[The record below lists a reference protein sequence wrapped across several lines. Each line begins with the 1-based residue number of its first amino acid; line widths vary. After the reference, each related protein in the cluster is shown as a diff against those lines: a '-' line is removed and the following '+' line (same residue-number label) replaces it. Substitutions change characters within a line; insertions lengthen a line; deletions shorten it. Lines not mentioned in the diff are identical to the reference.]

1 MNSCRSF
8 PFGLPVSEAPAESRS
23 TFILRTYAHLAG
35 AITAFAGIEAVLLN
49 LPGIEN
55 MAMTMFQSQMSW
67 LVVLGAFLAVSWIA
81 EMWANNAASRATQYM
96 GLLYVAAEAV
106 IFVPLLYIA
115 KTFYPGVIA
124 MAGVT
129 TLALTALLTLVV
141 FVTRKDFSFLR
152 SVVVF
157 GGFAA
162 LGLIVVSAIFS
173 FTLGPI
179 FTYVMIAF
187 ACCAILYDTS
197 KFMNRYRTDQYVAA
211 SLSLFASV
219 ALLFGT
225 SCRCFSR
232 LRKTEFVFHRAG
244 GILHVFLVNSRMREN
259 EDRARRPRSQEW
271 GFSFLK
277 ICYNILKNVLN
288 LRFEIFNKKHYCV
301 KIVQ

>member
-1 MNSCRSF
+1 MTDSF
-8 PFGLPVSEAPAESRS
+8 LLDYPVSEAPAESRS

-96 GLLYVAAEAV
+96 GLGLYVAAEAV

-197 KFMNRYRTDQYVAA
+197 NIMNRYRTDQYVAA

-219 ALLFGT
+219 ALLFWY
-225 SCRCFSR
+225 
-232 LRKTEFVFHRAG
+232 
-244 GILHVFLVNSRMREN
+244 ILQMFLSASK
-259 EDRARRPRSQEW
+259 D
-271 GFSFLK
+271 
-277 ICYNILKNVLN
+277 
-288 LRFEIFNKKHYCV
+288 
-301 KIVQ
+301 